1 MSYRVDGIP
10 GSVGRLAVDRKS
22 FSLLQGYDEVTL
34 ILDFGPVL
42 DFVATG
48 KMGNMQESFHLM
60 VFGLDLLF
68 FFVCGCVGVC
78 VVVFVFFLGGGD
90 DGDKHEVRKKG
101 WKKGNK
107 NRSEDD
113 FSVSD
118 DHGWKTLTRI
128 FECFIGQLS
137 T

>member
-1 MSYRVDGIP
+1 M
-10 GSVGRLAVDRKS
+10 
-22 FSLLQGYDEVTL
+22 
-34 ILDFGPVL
+34 
-42 DFVATG
+42 
-48 KMGNMQESFHLM
+48 
-60 VFGLDLLF
+60 
-68 FFVCGCVGVC
+68 GVC
-78 VVVFVFFLGGGD
+78 LFVFFFGGGMMVTNT
-90 DGDKHEVRKKG
+90 KRQKG